1 MKRFKQS
8 RLPMRLLDRLANYS
22 KMDWWYEETYGKI
35 TVTKAQLS
43 DLFNAF
49 MVENLQRFEQ
59 WEVLEIYRIMVL
71 TVGTTQF
78 YDKELIKTI
87 KRREVTL

>member
-1 MKRFKQS
+1 MKIYNQDK
-8 RLPMRLLDRLANYS
+8 LPMLLLDRLAEYA
-22 KMDWWYEETYGKI
+22 KMDWWYLETYSKK
-35 TVTKAQLS
+35 TVTVEQLT

-87 KRREVTL
+87 QCREVTI